1 MILSAFFFVCDC
13 EIPEKYLTPK
23 VRRTSF
29 FLPPWMLSSSPLA
42 SFYSAWNLFC
52 QLSGSANA
60 RMNVSVA
67 SLICPFSTQVFLQ
80 FPASIPVCLQ
90 LALDSWEGSLSL
102 QLQAFW
108 GADGSLYSS
117 LIGYTSSYTS
127 ANKIPW
133 NTLQISLYKH
143 PTDKDSDLHP
153 FNLPLSSLCIFIAS
167 SRDNP
172 RKTSLPQVLLA
183 DFVGGSG
190 PQPLCTA
197 FPSKN
202 AIFHLLTREY
212 NGHTG
217 MEIPASE
224 NLLAQN
230 LPISCQQTSRSQSI
244 WETESVFDFYLSTAS
259 RLDFALSS
267 QPEYLWEQ
275 EKDWGCTLKCMV
287 LPRSGKCLQSF
298 WWHKEYGTH
307 Y

>member
-1 MILSAFFFVCDC
+1 M
-13 EIPEKYLTPK
+13 PEKYLTPK
-23 VRRTSF
+23 VRGISF
-29 FLPPWMLSSSPLA
+29 FLPPWLLSSSPLA

-52 QLSGSANA
+52 RSGSANA

-67 SLICPFSTQVFLQ
+67 SLICPSSTQVFLQ
-80 FPASIPVCLQ
+80 FPASIPVSLQ
-90 LALDSWEGSLSL
+90 LALDLWEGNLSL
-102 QLQAFW
+102 QLYALW

-117 LIGYTSSYTS
+117 LIGYTYTS

-143 PTDKDSDLHP
+143 PTDKDSDPHP

-183 DFVGGSG
+183 DFVGGLG
-190 PQPLCTA
+190 PQPLRTA

-202 AIFHLLTREY
+202 AIFYLLTREY
-212 NGHTG
+212 NGHIG
-217 MEIPASE
+217 MEISASE
-224 NLLAQN
+224 NLLGQN

-244 WETESVFDFYLSTAS
+244 WDTENIFDFYLST
-259 RLDFALSS
+259 RLDFALFS

-287 LPRSGKCLQSF
+287 LPRSRKCLQSS
-298 WWHKEYGTH
+298 WWFKEYGTFH
-307 Y
+307 